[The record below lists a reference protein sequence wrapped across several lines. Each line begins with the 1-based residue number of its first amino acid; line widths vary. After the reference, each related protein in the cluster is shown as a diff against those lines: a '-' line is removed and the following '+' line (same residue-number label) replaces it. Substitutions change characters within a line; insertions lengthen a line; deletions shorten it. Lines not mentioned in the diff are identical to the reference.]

1 MASMPTRAQPLP
13 GAAPD
18 EAEVQALARSIAAAG
33 ASEPGRVF
41 RAGWIADR
49 LLDWAM
55 AHPRFKTQLFRFVD
69 VFPACRD
76 DADVMRHVAEYFET
90 GTAPRALEV
99 GLDVAEHVPFGAT
112 LTAVAA
118 RRNVA
123 RMARQFIAGASP
135 RQA

>member
-18 EAEVQALARSIAAAG
+18 GAEVQALARSIAAAG

-76 DADVMRHVAEYFET
+76 DADVLRHVEEYFA
-90 GTAPRALEV
+90 GVDVPRAFGIGLE
-99 GLDVAEHVPFGAT
+99 LAERLPFGAQ
-112 LTAVAA
+112 LTAVGA
-118 RRNVA
+118 RRNI
-123 RMARQFIAGASP
+123 RR
-135 RQA
+135 